1 MRKNA
6 VDIFFCANCKKSVTK
21 TSKLQYHFLNLQKKL
36 CIQYSFLK
44 RVIFIEKTLKILLV
58 FLLIAAIF
66 TSPIPIKN
74 SQAAVL
80 DYPLLNFCIVLDAGH
95 GGEDG
100 GAIGISTLVRE
111 KDINLSI
118 AKKTALLFEA
128 AGAKVVLTRNDENSL
143 CKGKYNKLEDMR
155 ARKKI
160 IDENQPY
167 IVISIHCN
175 SFPQSKNV
183 QGAQMF
189 YLPQS
194 ESGQMLA
201 EQIQKSIQKNVD
213 KNNTRQIKGEDFY
226 MLKCGNS
233 TNVMIECGFLSS
245 PEEEKLLS
253 DDNYQNML
261 AYAVF
266 DGTSNFINSLRPQ
279 NE

>member
-1 MRKNA
+1 M
-6 VDIFFCANCKKSVTK
+6 
-21 TSKLQYHFLNLQKKL
+21 
-36 CIQYSFLK
+36 
-44 RVIFIEKTLKILLV
+44 IFIEKVLKILFI
-58 FLLIAAIF
+58 FLLVIAIF
-66 TSPIPIKN
+66 TSPIPIKS

-80 DYPLLNFCIVLDAGH
+80 DYPLLNFCVVLDAGH

-118 AKKTALLFEA
+118 TKKLKLLFES
-128 AGAKVVLTRNDENSL
+128 AGARVVLTREDENSL
-143 CKGKYNKLEDMR
+143 CAGKYSKLEDMR

-160 IDENQPY
+160 IDQNQPY
-167 IVISIHCN
+167 IIISVHCN

-183 QGAQMF
+183 KGAQMF
-189 YLPQS
+189 YLPNS
-194 ESGQMLA
+194 ESGKILA

-213 KNNTRQIKGEDFY
+213 KDNDRQVKGEDFY

-233 TNVMIECGFLSS
+233 TSVMIECGFLSS
-245 PEEEKLLS
+245 PEEEKRLCS
-253 DDNYQNML
+253 DEYQDML

>member
-1 MRKNA
+1 MYT
-6 VDIFFCANCKKSVTK
+6 IFIF
-21 TSKLQYHFLNLQKKL
+21 
-36 CIQYSFLK
+36 K
-44 RVIFIEKTLKILLV
+44 RVIFIEKILKILLI
-58 FLLIAAIF
+58 FLLVLAIF

-74 SQAAVL
+74 SQAVVL
-80 DYPLLNFCIVLDAGH
+80 DYPLLNFCVVLDAGH

-118 AKKTALLFEA
+118 AKKVKLLFES
-128 AGAKVVLTRNDENSL
+128 AGARVVLTREDENSL
-143 CKGKYNKLEDMR
+143 CGGKYSKLEDMR
-155 ARKKI
+155 VRKNI
-160 IDENQPY
+160 IEENKPY

-189 YLPQS
+189 YLPTS
-194 ESGQMLA
+194 ESGKQLA
-201 EQIQKSIQKNVD
+201 EQIQASIKKNVD
-213 KNNTRQIKGEDFY
+213 NNNNRQVKGEDFY

-245 PEEEKLLS
+245 PEEEKMLC

-266 DGTSNFINSLRPQ
+266 DGTSNYINLLRPQ